1 MKFAIQMEPET
12 LLGQT
17 VTHIMSRIY
26 IHNYVYKNV
35 FHNLLWYTLLI
46 LLNILC
52 IYNYVYR
59 NVFHSLL
66 WYTLLVLLKYFRD
79 CSFCSKR
86 PHQQLYHNHESS
98 LSSMPG
104 NELSQNLARSP
115 LPILTTVLT
124 LITGG
129 QYCHKVVVVPGY
141 VRFYPLKP
149 QPSYYLSC
157 NALLKAWR
165 SRTPRR
171 PICFVA
177 KLSSKQQDCD
187 PHSAT
192 HILPLLSTESS
203 FWHYQFFF
211 PEPISWGQTLLGNIL
226 ALKSELISLVLT
238 IQPYVVAFLSTIV
251 VWLQSCVSMA
261 ALPLLSIFLYSVAAL
276 GKCKGST

>member
-192 HILPLLSTESS
+192 HPPSPFHRKLLLTLSILLSRAHFLRANTVRKYIGTEVRTDLTSVNHPALCSS
-203 FWHYQFFF
+203 FPFHDC
-211 PEPISWGQTLLGNIL
+211 SLAAIL
-226 ALKSELISLVLT
+226 CINGCTSTPFNFLIFS
-238 IQPYVVAFLSTIV
+238 
-251 VWLQSCVSMA
+251 
-261 ALPLLSIFLYSVAAL
+261 
-276 GKCKGST
+276 GSPR